1 MSNNV
6 LEGIIKDKDYNFKKR
21 MFKIS
26 KDYNLNIN
34 ELLLLI
40 YFINQDEPS
49 LDILRIKEITY
60 LEEKEILEA
69 FTLLNSKGLIVIN
82 MSKQSDGKVSELID
96 ISNVYKAMISD
107 INKSAKKQTK
117 NDIYQIFEEEFGRTL
132 SPIEFELISAWIK
145 SGIEEDLI
153 IGALKEATYNG
164 VRNMRYIDKIIYE
177 RGKKGFKT
185 MNDVNNHIEKN
196 RENRN
201 NKKEEVLF
209 DYNWLEDD
217 E

>member
-177 RGKKGFKT
+177 WGKKGFKT

>member
-177 RGKKGFKT
+177 WGKKGFKT

-196 RENRN
+196 RENKN